1 MPAPLTQTQLDT
13 LQTFVTA
20 GDRISYWSSL
30 ANWGFDYGRLALGV
44 VLGDTINGRT
54 ANDFAEIWAFDEGV
68 NLTPGDWAQIG
79 QRVMERDLAA
89 RQDLHDNAPG
99 VADISV
105 ATIRNYHADV
115 FDEFG
120 LPPET
125 WTAFAPTMVA
135 GPDGED
141 ELWARILENAAS
153 GPDSLWVDAVIFA
166 MMYDAAEDPENPHV
180 VLAAQ

>member
-1 MPAPLTQTQLDT
+1 
-13 LQTFVTA
+13 
-20 GDRISYWSSL
+20 
-30 ANWGFDYGRLALGV
+30 
-44 VLGDTINGRT
+44 
-54 ANDFAEIWAFDEGV
+54 
-68 NLTPGDWAQIG
+68 
-79 QRVMERDLAA
+79 MERDLAA

-180 VLAAQ
+180 VLAAQWVINISRAVPEAFGIDEPDVGPYQVSSPGGGYVIGGTTDGEEIIGSDKADAGN